1 MRKNEVIGALK
12 CCSKKDCNKCIM
24 REPDCFNR
32 LAVEALELIKR
43 QDTAKSGVK
52 RSGKQRA
59 EQKKKVVNF
68 VDDMM
73 RVNGVPENYGVEQ
86 AFNSDK
92 LYRF

>member
-12 CCSKKDCNKCIM
+12 CCSIKDCNKCIM
-24 REPDCFNR
+24 RGPDCFNR
-32 LAVEALELIKR
+32 LAVEALKLIKG
-43 QDTAKSGVK
+43 QDTIKREVK
-52 RSGKQRA
+52 RSDKQRA

-73 RVNGVPENYGVEQ
+73 RVNGVPEDYEVEQ

-92 LYRF
+92 AYRF

>member
-12 CCSKKDCNKCIM
+12 CCSAKDCNKCIM
-24 REPDCFNR
+24 RGPDCFNR

-43 QDTAKSGVK
+43 QDAAKSGVK
-52 RSGKQRA
+52 QDGKQRA

-73 RVNGVPENYGVEQ
+73 RVNGVPENYELEQ
-86 AFNSDK
+86 VFNNDK
-92 LYRF
+92 AYRF